1 MIGRILGG
9 RYEILE
15 KIGEGGMAVVYKAR
29 CHLLNRYVAIKILK
43 DEFIDDKD
51 FNRKFKRESQ
61 AVASLSHPNIL
72 NIYDVGNELYKE
84 KNYPYIVMEYI
95 EGKTLKDLIREG
107 GKFTVDETIY
117 YGVQIAEAIKHAHS
131 NKIIH
136 RDIKPQ
142 NIMIARDN
150 RVKVTDF
157 GIARAAT
164 TSTLTTN
171 SNVIGSVH
179 YLSPEQA
186 RGGYTD
192 ERSDIYSLGIIF
204 YEMVTGKLPYD
215 GENMISVA
223 LKHVQDNIIPP
234 RELDRSIPEKLE
246 SVILKCV
253 QKNQDD
259 RYANVNDLIVDLK
272 NVDIYSNINSYI
284 NDEDDKYHTLVIPN
298 FNTRN
303 DGNNFDYIDKKN
315 DKEPDPSLDE
325 NPKKPKNTKIILSA
339 IGLALVLVTIV
350 FYGIF
355 SLKNIFKAEEIV
367 VPNLLGVDYREGR
380 QTIEDLEL
388 EFSIRS
394 YVKSDEYGI
403 NEITYQSVEPN
414 TKVKKG
420 FIIEVTVSDGRELV
434 RVPGIVNR
442 TLYEAQEMLESIG
455 LSVGNVNYKASDTTP
470 KDEIMNQEPA
480 ANTYLEPG
488 STVNIIISE
497 GEEIK
502 PVIMPSLINE
512 NTIDAQN
519 KILSLGLKIGDIDS
533 EYHNTIAKDKVI
545 WQSHEVG
552 SELESNTVINLII
565 SRGPE
570 EIIEPEP
577 DPDPDPDE
585 EPTTN
590 GENNNEDD

>member
-215 GENMISVA
+215 G
-223 LKHVQDNIIPP
+223 
-234 RELDRSIPEKLE
+234 
-246 SVILKCV
+246 
-253 QKNQDD
+253 
-259 RYANVNDLIVDLK
+259 
-272 NVDIYSNINSYI
+272 
-284 NDEDDKYHTLVIPN
+284 
-298 FNTRN
+298 
-303 DGNNFDYIDKKN
+303 
-315 DKEPDPSLDE
+315 
-325 NPKKPKNTKIILSA
+325 
-339 IGLALVLVTIV
+339 
-350 FYGIF
+350 
-355 SLKNIFKAEEIV
+355 
-367 VPNLLGVDYREGR
+367 
-380 QTIEDLEL
+380 
-388 EFSIRS
+388 
-394 YVKSDEYGI
+394 
-403 NEITYQSVEPN
+403 
-414 TKVKKG
+414 
-420 FIIEVTVSDGRELV
+420 
-434 RVPGIVNR
+434 
-442 TLYEAQEMLESIG
+442 
-455 LSVGNVNYKASDTTP
+455 
-470 KDEIMNQEPA
+470 
-480 ANTYLEPG
+480 
-488 STVNIIISE
+488 
-497 GEEIK
+497 
-502 PVIMPSLINE
+502 
-512 NTIDAQN
+512 
-519 KILSLGLKIGDIDS
+519 
-533 EYHNTIAKDKVI
+533 
-545 WQSHEVG
+545 
-552 SELESNTVINLII
+552 
-565 SRGPE
+565 
-570 EIIEPEP
+570 
-577 DPDPDPDE
+577 
-585 EPTTN
+585 
-590 GENNNEDD
+590 